1 MGDSNKTTKK
11 KTTPKPPVTETRGY
25 RIDTLNNNVQVKIAT
40 SNLFIDTGSV
50 PVDYMTGAVF
60 DGIGGNEFINGGSS
74 DIVLKEG
81 NSLISNA
88 NDILYDI
95 NTKTNEKQADGT
107 DTFFSQFEISLNAY
121 LPFTNANTEDFI
133 GIGGPITLDNPVGNL
148 IYEKFIE
155 KNVYFDPE
163 YKNICIELS
172 NLPDNEEVEI
182 EFITSYTGLE
192 SGII

>member
-1 MGDSNKTTKK
+1 MGKGAKPVITTN
-11 KTTPKPPVTETRGY
+11 TGY
-25 RIDTLNNNVQVKIAT
+25 RLDGNNISQVKIAT

-74 DIVLKEG
+74 ETILQEG
-81 NSLISNA
+81 NSLISNTS
-88 NDILYDI
+88 DIQYDI

-107 DTFFSQFEISLNAY
+107 DTFFSQFEISLDNY
-121 LPFTNANTEDFI
+121 LPINASSPAEFI
-133 GIGGPITLDNPVGNL
+133 GISGPNNLDNPSVLSYSDYGD
-148 IYEKFIE
+148 

-163 YKNICIELS
+163 YKYIYIELKD
-172 NLPDNEEVEI
+172 LPDNEQVEV
-182 EFITSYTGLE
+182 EFITSYSSVD